1 LDDFVLADAPPSA
14 PACRTWRAHSLRRA
28 FAQKNAFNVA
38 LLPEIHGDAQDLR
51 HVIDK
56 MNREITEL
64 RRRDADTFFS

>member
-1 LDDFVLADAPPSA
+1 MPSA
-14 PACRTWRAHSLRRA
+14 FPSAGVCP
-28 FAQKNAFNVA
+28 KNAFNVA